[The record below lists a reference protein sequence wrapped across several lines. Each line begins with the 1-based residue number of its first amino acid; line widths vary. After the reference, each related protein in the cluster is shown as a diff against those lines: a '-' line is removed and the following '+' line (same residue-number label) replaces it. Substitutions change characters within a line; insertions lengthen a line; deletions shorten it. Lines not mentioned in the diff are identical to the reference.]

1 MHLPKASKIPSKTPY
16 NLTPLPE
23 LNRDLAY
30 TRAID
35 SLSRYKFMMFGYWA
49 ALWVIFNQMSPT
61 KKPNPFSTLVQLAR
75 SIKRRA
81 Q

>member
-1 MHLPKASKIPSKTPY
+1 MNLPKAIEIPSRTPY
-16 NLTPLPE
+16 NLTPIPE

-30 TRAID
+30 ARSID

-49 ALWVIFNQMSPT
+49 ALWVLFNQMSPT
-61 KKPNPFSTLVQLAR
+61 KQDNPFRAFVQLAR
-75 SIKRRA
+75 KLKRGE